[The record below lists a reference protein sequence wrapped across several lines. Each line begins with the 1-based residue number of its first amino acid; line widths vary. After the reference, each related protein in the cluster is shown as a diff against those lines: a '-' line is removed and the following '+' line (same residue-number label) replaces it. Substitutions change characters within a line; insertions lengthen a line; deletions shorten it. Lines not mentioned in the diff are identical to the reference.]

1 MSKPS
6 FISTPPKL
14 IQCHRCA
21 AWILTGTAEG
31 LRARV
36 DPVKLSATEQLLA
49 HLGGL
54 ELYRLDRFGLW
65 RVDQD
70 RIRSAHLWVIVPQHR
85 CGVRWSPKETRL
97 SERATEVDTPP
108 Y

>member
-1 MSKPS
+1 MSGPS

-21 AWILTGTAEG
+21 AWILTAIAEG
-31 LRARV
+31 LRARADLV
-36 DPVKLSATEQLLA
+36 TLSPLEQILA

-54 ELYRLDRFGLW
+54 ELYRLDRLGLW
-65 RVDQD
+65 RMDQD
-70 RIRSAHLWVIVPQHR
+70 RIKSAHRYKIVPEHR
-85 CGVRWSPKETRL
+85 CGVRWNPKDTTL
-97 SERATEVDTPP
+97 PQMATEVDTPP